1 MSLIEIRGL
10 SKNYGHVPALDR
22 LNLNLDGGRIVGL
35 AGPNGSGKTTLL
47 RILAA
52 FDAAYRGDVRLE
64 GHEPGVETR
73 KFVSFLPDKSALSD
87 WMTADQV
94 IDLYKTFFSDFDEGK
109 AREMLEFF
117 KLNGAQQLRHMSKGM
132 QEKVQIMLVMSRDAK
147 IYLLDEPISGV
158 DPASRKTILRGIIN
172 QASQHSLVLLSTHLI
187 QDIEAVVDEIIFM
200 DRGQV
205 ILHEEADKMRSE
217 RGQSLNEAFEE
228 IFA

>member
-1 MSLIEIRGL
+1 
-10 SKNYGHVPALDR
+10 
-22 LNLNLDGGRIVGL
+22 
-35 AGPNGSGKTTLL
+35 
-47 RILAA
+47 
-52 FDAAYRGDVRLE
+52 
-64 GHEPGVETR
+64 
-73 KFVSFLPDKSALSD
+73 
-87 WMTADQV
+87 MTADQV

-205 ILHEEADKMRSE
+205 ILHEEADKIRSE

>member
-1 MSLIEIRGL
+1 
-10 SKNYGHVPALDR
+10 
-22 LNLNLDGGRIVGL
+22 
-35 AGPNGSGKTTLL
+35 
-47 RILAA
+47 
-52 FDAAYRGDVRLE
+52 
-64 GHEPGVETR
+64 
-73 KFVSFLPDKSALSD
+73 
-87 WMTADQV
+87 
-94 IDLYKTFFSDFDEGK
+94 
-109 AREMLEFF
+109 MLEFF
-117 KLNGAQQLRHMSKGM
+117 KLIGAQQLRHMSKGM

>member
-52 FDAAYRGDVRLE
+52 FDAAYRGEVRLE
-64 GHEPGVETR
+64 GYEPGVETR

-94 IDLYKTFFSDFDEGK
+94 IDLYKTFFSDFDEGRAK
-109 AREMLEFF
+109 EMLDFF
-117 KLNGAQQLRHMSKGM
+117 KLDGAQQLRQMSKGM

>member
-1 MSLIEIRGL
+1 
-10 SKNYGHVPALDR
+10 
-22 LNLNLDGGRIVGL
+22 
-35 AGPNGSGKTTLL
+35 
-47 RILAA
+47 
-52 FDAAYRGDVRLE
+52 
-64 GHEPGVETR
+64 
-73 KFVSFLPDKSALSD
+73 
-87 WMTADQV
+87 MTADQV